1 MEEIISLKNISY
13 SYFGKIPAL
22 KNISLDINSGE
33 MFCIIGQNGSGKST
47 LLNIINALIFPDS
60 GEVWFKGNKITE
72 KSIHTGDLNLQL
84 RRSMGFIFQNTDV
97 QLFCPSVI
105 DELLFAPMQLNMSVE
120 EARER
125 AEETLSYLKIEYLRD
140 RAVHMLSGGEKKKVA
155 IASILTM
162 NPEVLLID
170 EPMAGLDPKT
180 QTFFLELLM
189 DLNRAGKTIIF
200 TTHHLDLVDHL
211 QPRVAVLSE
220 KHNIQLTGTTDEILT
235 NEEFLISVNLIHAH
249 THKHDGKVHE
259 HFHSHYVFHKHK
271 HNTKDSHN
279 DENK

>member
-1 MEEIISLKNISY
+1 MERIISLKNISY

-22 KNISLDINSGE
+22 KNVSLDINSGE

-47 LLNIINALIFPDS
+47 LLNIINALTFPDS
-60 GEVWFKGNKITE
+60 GEIWVRGNKITE
-72 KSIHTGDLNLQL
+72 KTIQNKNINQQL
-84 RRSMGFIFQNTDV
+84 RKSMGFIFQNTDV
-97 QLFCPSVI
+97 QLFCPSVW
-105 DELLFAPMQLNMSVE
+105 DELLFAPMQLNISVE

-125 AEETLSYLKIEYLRD
+125 AKQILSYLNIEYLRD

-162 NPEVLLID
+162 NPEILLID

-200 TTHHLDLVDHL
+200 TTHHLDLVDHM

-220 KHNIQLTGTTDEILT
+220 SHTIEHTGTASEILS
-235 NEEFLISVNLIHAH
+235 NEQFLINMNIIHEH
-249 THKHDGKVHE
+249 THKHDGKVHR
-259 HFHSHYVFHKHK
+259 HYHSHYVFHKHR
-271 HNTKDSHN
+271 HDTTDSPDKKN
-279 DENK
+279 E